1 MIKNFFNFEQH
12 QTTYRTETI
21 AGVTTFLTMAYIIFV
36 NPAILSETGMDKTA
50 VVVVTCLIAA
60 VSTLMMAVFP
70 KVPIALAPGMGLNA
84 FFTYSL
90 VIGHGIT
97 WQAALGIVFWAG
109 LIFLILSLVGA
120 RRRIVQSIP
129 PCMVSSIPAGIGL
142 FLLFIGFQNLGLIS
156 SNPNTLVS
164 FAGFTKESLIGVT
177 GLFLII
183 FLMSRKI
190 KGSILIGI
198 LFSTLLSA
206 ALGLIQ
212 VPDQWFTTDIDISPV
227 AFQLDLTSALKWSL
241 IGPIFALL
249 YVDMFDTLGTLL
261 ACSQEARLVNKQG
274 EIQSLGKMLNVDA
287 VATMLSGVL
296 GTSPTTSYVESAT
309 GIAEGG
315 RTGFTSVV
323 TGLLFLSALAIIPI
337 ISIVPAYATAPA
349 LIMVGVIMLKQI
361 RNVDFSN
368 FEDSVPAILTVAI
381 MPLTFSISVGM
392 AFGFLSWGLIKI
404 FLGKFKAINWVVIIV
419 ILLSLLSL
427 IK

>member
-1 MIKNFFNFEQH
+1 MIKDFFKFDQN
-12 QTTYRTETI
+12 QTSYRTETI

-36 NPAILSETGMDKTA
+36 NPAILAETGMDKRA
-50 VVVVTCLIAA
+50 LVVVTCLVASL
-60 VSTLMMAVFP
+60 STLMMALIP
-70 KVPIALAPGMGLNA
+70 RVPIALAPGMGLNA
-84 FFTYSL
+84 FFTYTL
-90 VIGHGIT
+90 VVGHGIT

-109 LIFLILSLVGA
+109 LIFLILSLLGA
-120 RRRIVQSIP
+120 RKRIVESIP
-129 PCMVSSIPAGIGL
+129 PCMVNSIPAGIGL
-142 FLLFIGFQNLGLIS
+142 FLLFIGFQNLGLIEAH
-156 SNPNTLVS
+156 PNTLVS
-164 FAGFTKESLIGVT
+164 FSGFSKESLIGVS

-206 ALGLIQ
+206 AMGLIQ
-212 VPDQWFTTDIDISPV
+212 LPDQWLTTDLDISPV
-227 AFQLDLTSALKWSL
+227 AFQLDLTSALKLSL

-261 ACSQEARLVNKQG
+261 ACSHEARLANKDG
-274 EIQSLGKMLNVDA
+274 TIRGLGKMLNVDA
-287 VATMLSGVL
+287 IATMASGIL

-323 TGLLFLSALAIIPI
+323 TGLLFLTALVIIPV

-349 LIMVGVIMLKQI
+349 LIMVGVIMLRQI

-368 FEDSVPAILTVAI
+368 YEDSVPAILTVAI

-404 FLGKFKAINWVVIIV
+404 FLGKFGAINWVVLVV